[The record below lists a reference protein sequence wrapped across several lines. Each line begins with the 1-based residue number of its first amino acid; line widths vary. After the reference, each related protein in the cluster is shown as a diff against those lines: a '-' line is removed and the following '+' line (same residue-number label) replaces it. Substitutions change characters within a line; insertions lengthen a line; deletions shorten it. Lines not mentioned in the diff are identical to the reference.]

1 MLRSGLCF
9 PVASYHMASLAEDIV
24 HFTLAGQ
31 VGTTEN
37 ASYGRVEATGDEDLQ
52 ESHFISLTRPR

>member
-1 MLRSGLCF
+1 
-9 PVASYHMASLAEDIV
+9 MASLAEDIV